1 MFDIH
6 GPDRTRLINSL
17 RISTAVWIAIL
28 VLLVLVP
35 LRRLPVP
42 ERQFREISLTLG
54 APEPE
59 PAAAVP
65 AAAQA
70 AAAPARQSPARQ
82 TAPAQQRPQA
92 STPAAQP
99 ASSGVSSLG
108 IANFSTPITSSSP
121 TAASP
126 ESLEFSSQTS
136 STPSSPAQ
144 SRTVQEFEGSAALVQ
159 SSNDQGASVSSNQTI
174 TGTASAETGQ
184 ALSAITSTAGTGT
197 SSTGTAAGSATGSPS
212 SVSASRT
219 DISFDGTPRELVS
232 STSLD
237 LPDNLQSLINSSRTV
252 KVSFSVTP
260 SGTVPGLTIFF
271 TPSNVLPDQ
280 VQSWLRGRIEQWR
293 FTGGQ
298 GSASGSF
305 TYTITAR

>member
-17 RISTAVWIAIL
+17 RISTAVWMAIL

-54 APEPE
+54 SPESE
-59 PAAAVP
+59 PAAAP
-65 AAAQA
+65 A

-92 STPAAQP
+92 STPDTQQSA
-99 ASSGVSSLG
+99 SGVSSLG
-108 IANFSTPITSSSP
+108 IANFSTPITPSSS
-121 TAASP
+121 TATRS
-126 ESLEFSSQTS
+126 ESLEFASPTA
-136 STPSSPAQ
+136 STPSAPTQ
-144 SRTVQEFEGSAALVQ
+144 PRQTQEFEGAAAQVQ
-159 SSNDQGASVSSNQTI
+159 STADQGARVTSSQTP
-174 TGTASAETGQ
+174 TGTASGETTRT
-184 ALSAITSTAGTGT
+184 LSDITSAAAAGTSAGGTGT
-197 SSTGTAAGSATGSPS
+197 ATGTAAGSTQA
-212 SVSASRT
+212 VSATRT
-219 DISFDGTPRELVS
+219 DISFDGNPREIVS

-237 LPDNLQSLINSSRTV
+237 LPSDLQALINSSRTV
-252 KVSFSVTP
+252 KVTFTVTP
-260 SGTVPGLTIFF
+260 AGTVPGLTVFF
-271 TPSNVLPDQ
+271 TPSTVLPDR
-280 VQSWLRGRIEQWR
+280 VQSFIRGRLEQWR
-293 FTGGQ
+293 FTEGQ